1 MTRKY
6 YAVEVVRQIEETVE
20 IMVEAPD
27 QTAAHDAALAH
38 LKARG
43 SEYQWLNSQMRSHRL
58 ARAPGRYAGDH
69 RRVRIA
75 GLAAGTSF
83 PGPRCQVEFG
93 GAGGMSQRGRPA

>member
-1 MTRKY
+1 VRKRGVFLLGNAPSPSPLVIPERGTVTRKF

-43 SEYQWLNSQMRSHRL
+43 SEYQWLNPKCDLVVWRER
-58 ARAPGRYAGDH
+58 
-69 RRVRIA
+69 
-75 GLAAGTSF
+75 
-83 PGPRCQVEFG
+83 QVDT
-93 GAGGMSQRGRPA
+93 PAIIDVSVSPD